1 MDYSKLYEI
10 RSIVEVDIDP
20 KTGDITSG
28 VQLNEPLVNS
38 YDAGTT
44 FHVFPYANKVLIVS
58 KSLDVSLEQLLTNI
72 ITTEE
77 AAELQ
82 VGMNKWD
89 ALNKFAE
96 VIAEIENFTTS
107 EELENMDGW
116 IECKAVAEQASE
128 TIMIYSKDE
137 LVNLYNNIKSINWAR
152 NIPPPHPQP
161 IGDSNTATLRVAE
174 TNDAVF
180 DDNIQMTEV
189 LEELNK
195 ENV

>member
-58 KSLDVSLEQLLTNI
+58 KSLDVTLEQLLTDI
-72 ITTEE
+72 ITIDE

-82 VGMNKWD
+82 VGMHKWD
-89 ALNKFAE
+89 ALNRFAE
-96 VIAEIENFTTS
+96 VIAEIENFSTAD
-107 EELENMDGW
+107 ELENMDGW

-137 LVNLYNNIKSINWAR
+137 LVSLYNNMKSINWAR
-152 NIPPPHPQP
+152 TFPPPPTVP
-161 IGDSNTATLRVAE
+161 VVAP
-174 TNDAVF
+174 
-180 DDNIQMTEV
+180 DNIQMTEI
-189 LEELNK
+189 LEELNR
-195 ENV
+195 EV

>member
-38 YDAGTT
+38 YEAGPT

-58 KSLDVSLEQLLTNI
+58 KSLNVSLEQLLTDI

-77 AAELQ
+77 AVELQ

-128 TIMIYSKDE
+128 TVMIYSKDE
-137 LVNLYNNIKSINWAR
+137 LVNLYNNMKSINWAR
-152 NIPPPHPQP
+152 NIPPSPIEGFVEPQAS
-161 IGDSNTATLRVAE
+161 GTKQKLDVDELTT
-174 TNDAVF
+174 
-180 DDNIQMTEV
+180 DNIQMTEID
-189 LEELNK
+189 EE
-195 ENV
+195 